1 MEVSWGKYRISS
13 CLVHN
18 VSLATATIN
27 ICTNLN
33 LHGRTFVFLEAND
46 NTISRL
52 NSIFIRDYN
61 QKHRKIYDTR
71 FGDGYS
77 PKTVRHKHQNDL
89 VFRIDVFLDVE
100 KDAKISVAISQ
111 FFSFQLLG
119 QNYNMLSGL
128 VGLPFYYIANV
139 LSNRASLV

>member
-1 MEVSWGKYRISS
+1 M
-13 CLVHN
+13 
-18 VSLATATIN
+18 
-27 ICTNLN
+27 
-33 LHGRTFVFLEAND
+33 
-46 NTISRL
+46 
-52 NSIFIRDYN
+52 RDCN

-77 PKTVRHKHQNDL
+77 PKTVRHKHHNDL

-128 VGLPFYYIANV
+128 VGLPFYHISPMLFLIV
-139 LSNRASLV
+139 LCLSSLSVNRQLLNRFKTKRLAVKATQ